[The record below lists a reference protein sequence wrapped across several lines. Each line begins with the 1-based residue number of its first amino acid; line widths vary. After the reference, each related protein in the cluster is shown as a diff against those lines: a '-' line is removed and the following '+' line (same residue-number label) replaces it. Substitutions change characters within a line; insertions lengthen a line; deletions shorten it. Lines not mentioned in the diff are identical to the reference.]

1 MLNHPDNTLFL
12 TLRVFSET
20 GGIEKVSRILGKSL
34 HELISEHP
42 GESLKI
48 FSMYDKQGDEDEKYF
63 PSFIFKGFGKKKLKF
78 VCAAAREGIG
88 TRQVI
93 LSHVN
98 LLLAG
103 FLIKIFS

>member
-1 MLNHPDNTLFL
+1 MDGCIYKIYDIHYKVNIVRLYNQPDKTLFL

-48 FSMYDKQGDEDEKYF
+48 LSMYDKQGDEDEKYF
-63 PSFIFKGFGKKKLKF
+63 PAFIFKGFGKKKLRF
-78 VCAAAREGIG
+78 VY
-88 TRQVI
+88 
-93 LSHVN
+93 
-98 LLLAG
+98 
-103 FLIKIFS
+103 